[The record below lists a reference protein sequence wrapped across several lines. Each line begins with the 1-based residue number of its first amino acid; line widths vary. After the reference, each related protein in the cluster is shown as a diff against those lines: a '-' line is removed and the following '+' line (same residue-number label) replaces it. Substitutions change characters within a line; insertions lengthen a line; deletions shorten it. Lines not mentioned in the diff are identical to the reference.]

1 MLARAHWRNTGMA
14 DSAQLVGG
22 SFWPEPSLHTITQAP
37 GDRSPHTGIPSNT
50 CQAWACCL
58 WPVCTG
64 GWPSPDPPCA
74 RSSPILGSLGSDCF
88 LTPTPGPWLSNY
100 PILYLH
106 LPLPFTQV
114 DVFGWDPL
122 HPQTFPACSWPGFAP
137 VCSVLLLPPLP
148 WEGEAGPVFW

>member
-22 SFWPEPSLHTITQAP
+22 SFWPEPSLHTITEAP
-37 GDRSPHTGIPSNT
+37 GDRSPHTGVPRYT

-106 LPLPFTQV
+106 LPLLFTQV
-114 DVFGWDPL
+114 DVSGWDPL
-122 HPQTFPACSWPGFAP
+122 HPLNLSCLQ
-137 VCSVLLLPPLP
+137 LP
-148 WEGEAGPVFW
+148 WVRVCMLCPPSPSSALGRRSRSSN